1 MVDAVHQAGKKTVV
15 NVELIGG
22 FNLDRDG
29 ARFLK
34 QIFHVDVVIVSNPMW
49 TNYLKGLNLF
59 VIQRIMLMD
68 SLALENSLRIV
79 SETSCDAVELRP
91 SVYGIKYISRL
102 RQTRA
107 DIAYFLAGFI
117 NTQKIIDEARL
128 LQFKAVTLSNN
139 KLWSYKTK

>member
-107 DIAYFLAGFI
+107 P
-117 NTQKIIDEARL
+117 
-128 LQFKAVTLSNN
+128 VLSIPR
-139 KLWSYKTK
+139 KS